1 MVLTVKAI
9 NVVEKF
15 GKDGVLER
23 SWQIPPEA
31 AAQLRAHVE
40 MTDKGWIMYVGR
52 VTAEI
57 AAVLQPSVSEP
68 IDVASDRWYISSEQ
82 V

>member
-9 NVVEKF
+9 NVVKKF

-40 MTDKGWIMYVGR
+40 MTDKG
-52 VTAEI
+52 
-57 AAVLQPSVSEP
+57 
-68 IDVASDRWYISSEQ
+68 
-82 V
+82 

>member
-1 MVLTVKAI
+1 
-9 NVVEKF
+9 
-15 GKDGVLER
+15 
-23 SWQIPPEA
+23 
-31 AAQLRAHVE
+31 
-40 MTDKGWIMYVGR
+40 VGR

-68 IDVASDRWYISSEQ
+68 IDVASARWYISSEQ